1 MRFTSAVLLAA
12 ILAGCSSPA
21 SNPITPPPPPP
32 SVSTVT
38 LTPATTT
45 LAVGGTQTL
54 TPALRDVSN
63 AVLTD
68 RTITWQTSDAT
79 VATVTGSGVV
89 TAIAPGGPITIT
101 ATSEGK
107 SGTAQ
112 VTVSTPA
119 PAPVNSVAISG
130 GAGSI
135 ATGAT
140 TTFTV
145 TLRDA
150 ANVPLTGRAVVWS
163 TSDASVATV
172 SQSGVVTGVTA
183 GGPVTI
189 TATSETKSGS
199 AQVTITVPPVT
210 LTMDTFGAESYHTC
224 QLFQG
229 TGTIVY
235 CAGEGQNGQLGRNV
249 VTASQPTPLPVLG
262 GFSFAKVYVGNFFT
276 CALTAAG
283 APWCWGRGVQG
294 AIGNG
299 GNTDQFAP
307 VAVSGGKTF
316 TRMFLGWGGAACA
329 LEASGAA
336 WCWGQGGSGALGD
349 GGVTNQLTPVA
360 AAPGMTF
367 ASLSVTAF
375 STCGL
380 TSAGVAW
387 CWGSSIT
394 GAIGHGNFGGSVF
407 APTQVSG
414 GHLFAEITGGD
425 QSHCGRKADGTVFCW
440 GQNDGGQLGDGTMTN
455 RSVPVAVATA
465 QRFVR
470 IGGGRGGVCGLT
482 AAGAAW
488 CWGAFMGNATTPQLI
503 PGGRV
508 FSEIDVGGE
517 HACGREGV
525 DIYCWG
531 NNVRGQLGNG
541 TTTDSAIPVRATI
554 FT

>member
-1 MRFTSAVLLAA
+1 ML
-12 ILAGCSSPA
+12 
-21 SNPITPPPPPP
+21 
-32 SVSTVT
+32 
-38 LTPATTT
+38 
-45 LAVGGTQTL
+45 
-54 TPALRDVSN
+54 
-63 AVLTD
+63 
-68 RTITWQTSDAT
+68 
-79 VATVTGSGVV
+79 GS
-89 TAIAPGGPITIT
+89 
-101 ATSEGK
+101 
-107 SGTAQ
+107 
-112 VTVSTPA
+112 
-119 PAPVNSVAISG
+119 
-130 GAGSI
+130 
-135 ATGAT
+135 
-140 TTFTV
+140 
-145 TLRDA
+145 
-150 ANVPLTGRAVVWS
+150 
-163 TSDASVATV
+163 
-172 SQSGVVTGVTA
+172 
-183 GGPVTI
+183 
-189 TATSETKSGS
+189 
-199 AQVTITVPPVT
+199 
-210 LTMDTFGAESYHTC
+210 
-224 QLFQG
+224 
-229 TGTIVY
+229 
-235 CAGEGQNGQLGRNV
+235 
-249 VTASQPTPLPVLG
+249 
-262 GFSFAKVYVGNFFT
+262 
-276 CALTAAG
+276 
-283 APWCWGRGVQG
+283 
-294 AIGNG
+294 
-299 GNTDQFAP
+299 
-307 VAVSGGKTF
+307 
-316 TRMFLGWGGAACA
+316 
-329 LEASGAA
+329 
-336 WCWGQGGSGALGD
+336 GGSGALGD